1 MDASL
6 YGRSLDE
13 AEPHLG
19 SLAQAVRC
27 ESYVLSG
34 GPSAGARRIRLT
46 VGPID
51 VELLPDRG
59 LDIGAVRFAGEAVAW
74 LGPTGL
80 PTRRSVDDF
89 AQTFGGGL
97 LTTCGLL
104 NYGPAVTVDGEAH
117 PMHGRYSTLPAEVH
131 RAEAARSGA
140 VVEATVTEAEIFGAR
155 LELRRRIEV
164 PLDGGRIRITDIVT
178 NRGVRSVAPMVLY
191 HLNFGWPLID
201 TGTRLETGA
210 AAVVP
215 RDAAAAAGAESWD
228 LFPELTESYP
238 EQVFVHELPGAG
250 SGAGT
255 GALSQPGVVRILNP
269 SGLTATVRF
278 DTATLPGLI
287 QWRVAERGLAVLG
300 IEPASAPTI
309 LGRGDA
315 AERGMLQ
322 PLAPGEDRRYAV
334 EISFDRE

>member
-140 VVEATVTEAEIFGAR
+140 VVEATVTEARSSAR
-155 LELRRRIEV
+155 V
-164 PLDGGRIRITDIVT
+164 
-178 NRGVRSVAPMVLY
+178 SSC
-191 HLNFGWPLID
+191 
-201 TGTRLETGA
+201 A
-210 AAVVP
+210 AASRFRWTVGGSASQTSSRIGEREASP
-215 RDAAAAAGAESWD
+215 RWCSIT
-228 LFPELTESYP
+228 LTSDGRLSTPAPGSRRERQRSCR
-238 EQVFVHELPGAG
+238 ETLPLPRGQR
-250 SGAGT
+250 AGT
-255 GALSQPGVVRILNP
+255 SSLS
-269 SGLTATVRF
+269 
-278 DTATLPGLI
+278 
-287 QWRVAERGLAVLG
+287 
-300 IEPASAPTI
+300 
-309 LGRGDA
+309 
-315 AERGMLQ
+315 
-322 PLAPGEDRRYAV
+322 
-334 EISFDRE
+334 